1 MSCITILCNLT
12 EKNPKQMTTEYN
24 NAFVS
29 SNEVSYFTQQDLS
42 YLKKSNFTGIE
53 TTISKTAKFCRR

>member
-1 MSCITILCNLT
+1 
-12 EKNPKQMTTEYN
+12 MTTEYN